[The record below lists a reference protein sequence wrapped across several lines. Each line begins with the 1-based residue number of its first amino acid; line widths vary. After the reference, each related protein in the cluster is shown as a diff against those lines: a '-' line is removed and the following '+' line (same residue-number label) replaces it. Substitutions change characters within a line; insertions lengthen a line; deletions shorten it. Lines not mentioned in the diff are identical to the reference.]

1 MKKIFLNTLL
11 AAGVMMGV
19 MGCSNQQTAD
29 TTAAETKNVSSA
41 ETAAPEKKEEAADKA
56 ADTKDVIV
64 LRFGDTCTDESGD
77 GQGNL
82 KFIELVEERT
92 GGRVKIEYYPASQ
105 LGSDK
110 ALTQACMDGT
120 LDIAKCSAGNM
131 SEFTDAMLFFDL
143 PGLFHS
149 AEHMRAVCNSEI
161 MDEVNK
167 QMYDSI
173 GLYALMI
180 NIDSGEPRGIAGYG
194 STVRVPADIAGK
206 KLRSTGSSVEM
217 ALFEEWG
224 ASSISLPFDEVYNGL
239 NTHIIDATYNQ
250 ANIIDINSMI
260 EVTNYFTPINQSWVA
275 GAKLIGKSAIE
286 NLGGLDSELFQIIKE
301 CAVETDTF
309 KDENNIIYTEASYKK
324 MKEKG
329 IDVVELTEEEQA
341 QWDAASEKVR
351 AQLVGD
357 GKGISQELVDSIIA
371 IDPDK

>member
-1 MKKIFLNTLL
+1 MKKILGNILL
-11 AAGVMMGV
+11 AAGFMMGI
-19 MGCSNQQTAD
+19 MGCGNQQTAA
-29 TTAAETKNVSSA
+29 TTAAGTENVSIN
-41 ETAAPEKKEEAADKA
+41 ETEAPEKKEESAAK
-56 ADTKDVIV
+56 DTIV

-92 GGRVKIEYYPASQ
+92 DGRVKIEYYPASQ

-149 AEHMRAVCNSEI
+149 AKHMRAVCNSEI
-161 MDEVNK
+161 MENVNK
-167 QMYDSI
+167 EMYDSI

-180 NIDSGEPRGIAGYG
+180 NIDSGEPRGIAGRG

-206 KLRSTGSSVEM
+206 KIRSTGSSVEM
-217 ALFEEWG
+217 ALFDQWK

-239 NTHIIDATYNQ
+239 NTNVIDATYNQ

-260 EVTNYFTPINQSWVA
+260 EVTDYFTPVNQSWVA

-301 CAVETDTF
+301 CAEETDTF
-309 KDENNIIYTEASYKK
+309 KDENNIIYTDASYKK

-329 IDVVELTEEEQA
+329 IDVVELTDEEQA

-351 AQLVGD
+351 EQLVGD
-357 GKGISQELVDSIIA
+357 GKGISQELVDSIIS
-371 IDPDK
+371 IDPDR

>member
-1 MKKIFLNTLL
+1 
-11 AAGVMMGV
+11 MGM
-19 MGCSNQQTAD
+19 MGCSNQKTDGTA
-29 TTAAETKNVSSA
+29 TAGTDNPSA
-41 ETAAPEKKEEAADKA
+41 KEATEAEKKEDAGAK
-56 ADTKDVIV
+56 DTIV

-92 GGRVKIEYYPASQ
+92 EGRVKIEYYPASQ

-120 LDIAKCSAGNM
+120 LEIAKCSAGNM

-143 PGLFHS
+143 PGLFRS
-149 AEHMRAVCNSEI
+149 ADHMRAVCNSEI

-167 QMYDSI
+167 EMYDSI

-180 NIDSGEPRGIAGYG
+180 NIDSGEPRGIAGRG

-217 ALFEEWG
+217 ALFDEWG

-260 EVTNYFTPINQSWVA
+260 EVTNYFTPVNQSWVA

-286 NLGGLDSELFQIIKE
+286 KLGGLDSELFQIIKE
-301 CAVETDTF
+301 CAAETDAF
-309 KDENNIIYTEASYKK
+309 KDENNLIYTEASYKK

-329 IDVVELTEEEQA
+329 IDVVELTDEEQA

-351 AQLVGD
+351 EQLVGD
-357 GKGISQELVDSIIA
+357 GKDISQELVDSIMA